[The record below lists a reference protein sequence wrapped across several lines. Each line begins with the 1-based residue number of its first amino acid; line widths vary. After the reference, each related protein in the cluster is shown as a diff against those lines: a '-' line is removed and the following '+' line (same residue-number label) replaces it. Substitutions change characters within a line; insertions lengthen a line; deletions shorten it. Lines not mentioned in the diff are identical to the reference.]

1 METITLIS
9 TPMKTSPLYACL
21 FFLFTSTIVGQKTIG
36 SVERLDPEINRL
48 IPGNAVIE
56 ILADGF
62 SWSEGPVW
70 VPELKAVL
78 FTDVPQN
85 KAYRWDEAN
94 GLQVYL
100 DPSGYTAYAPN
111 EKKSGANGLILDPK
125 GNLLLA
131 QHGDRRIAKML
142 APLETKSSFITLVD
156 SFGGKRFHSPNDL
169 ILSSNGDLLF
179 TDPPYGLNGDEDPL
193 REIKFNGVYR
203 HSSEGET
210 TLLYSG
216 LTRPNG
222 LAFSRDESIL
232 YIANSDPKKNLW
244 MAFDYK
250 DGALEN
256 PRVFFDATAF
266 KQPGLADG
274 LKVHSSGAVFATGP
288 GGVLIFSAQGKH
300 LGTIRTPGRAANC
313 AFDEDE
319 TYLYITANKYLT
331 RIKLN

>member
-1 METITLIS
+1 MKQPTLFLSILTLLLCFSTKGQEKPDAVDRIS
-9 TPMKTSPLYACL
+9 
-21 FFLFTSTIVGQKTIG
+21 
-36 SVERLDPEINRL
+36 EDINEL
-48 IPGNAVIE
+48 IPKGAVLE
-56 ILADGF
+56 TLAEGF

-111 EKKSGANGLILDPK
+111 EKKAGANGLILDPK

-142 APLETKSSFITLVD
+142 APLETKSSFITLVN

-288 GGVLIFSAQGKH
+288 GGVLVFSAQGKH

-313 AFDEDE
+313 AFDDNEDH
-319 TYLYITANKYLT
+319 LYITANKYLT

>member
-1 METITLIS
+1 MKQPTLFLSILTLLLCFS
-9 TPMKTSPLYACL
+9 TK
-21 FFLFTSTIVGQKTIG
+21 GQEKPDA
-36 SVERLDPEINRL
+36 VDRINEDINEL
-48 IPGNAVIE
+48 IPKGAVLE
-56 ILADGF
+56 TLAEGF

-288 GGVLIFSAQGKH
+288 GGVLVFSAQGKH

-313 AFDEDE
+313 AFDDNEDH
-319 TYLYITANKYLT
+319 LYITANKYLT

>member
-1 METITLIS
+1 MKKPALFLSVLTTLLSLS
-9 TPMKTSPLYACL
+9 TK
-21 FFLFTSTIVGQKTIG
+21 GQENADP
-36 SVERLDPEINRL
+36 VERLHEEINSL
-48 IPGNAVIE
+48 VPQGAVLE
-56 ILADGF
+56 TLAEGF

-111 EKKSGANGLILDPK
+111 EKKAGANGLILDPK

-142 APLETKSSFITLVD
+142 APLETKSSFITLVN

-288 GGVLIFSAQGKH
+288 GGVLVFSAQGKH

-313 AFDEDE
+313 AFDDNEDH
-319 TYLYITANKYLT
+319 LYITANKYLT

>member
-1 METITLIS
+1 MKKPALFLSVLTTLLSLS
-9 TPMKTSPLYACL
+9 TK
-21 FFLFTSTIVGQKTIG
+21 GQENADP
-36 SVERLDPEINRL
+36 VERLHEEINSL
-48 IPGNAVIE
+48 VPQGAVLE
-56 ILADGF
+56 TLAEGF

-313 AFDEDE
+313 AFDDNEDH
-319 TYLYITANKYLT
+319 LYITANKYLT

>member
-1 METITLIS
+1 MKQPTLFLSILTLLLCFSTKGQEKPDAVDRIS
-9 TPMKTSPLYACL
+9 
-21 FFLFTSTIVGQKTIG
+21 
-36 SVERLDPEINRL
+36 EDINEL
-48 IPGNAVIE
+48 IPKGAVLE
-56 ILADGF
+56 TLAEGF

-131 QHGDRRIAKML
+131 QHGDRRVAKML
-142 APLETKSSFITLVD
+142 APLETKSSFITLVG

-288 GGVLIFSAQGKH
+288 GGVLVFSAQGKH

-313 AFDEDE
+313 AFDDNEDH
-319 TYLYITANKYLT
+319 LYITANKYLT